1 MDITHKYPYTNFEQ
15 LNIDFLL
22 ESIAD
27 HTNKITQ
34 LRTDLT
40 AETAART
47 SADTALRTDL
57 TAETAART
65 AADAA
70 LRADLQTEINTR
82 IGDVEILTAEDAA
95 ITAFANQIQADLT
108 QEIADRAS
116 ADDAMADLFR
126 GEINDIIGDINT
138 INSTL
143 SAKEIQLFHL
153 SYGPSGLDCAEDEAP
168 YISRAF
174 DTARRCMVQFPSG
187 HWYERIN
194 IFTTTGAQFAYF
206 ALINKPT
213 SSTSLVGNIIELKH
227 LDHDDSHFFTSAS
240 FSINTDPIIIHAAT
254 TDAIPTASSTITTT
268 DDLWDVISYSKPL
281 YIELTTTGNKSPI
294 VFVRDGSYEVPEGVR
309 TSDYQAYFNF
319 AAWNDATKYMI
330 TVALEKVDE
339 TDESTWT
346 ASITSNRIVFTP

>member
-27 HTNKITQ
+27 HSNKITQ

-40 AETAART
+40 AETAAR
-47 SADTALRTDL
+47 
-57 TAETAART
+57 
-65 AADAA
+65 
-70 LRADLQTEINTR
+70 I
-82 IGDVEILTAEDAA
+82 AEDDAL
-95 ITAFANQIQADLT
+95 TAFANQIQADLN
-108 QEIADRAS
+108 QEISDRAS
-116 ADDAMADLFR
+116 AVAAEATARTAADDAMADLFR
-126 GEINDIIGDINT
+126 GEINDLIGDINT

-174 DTARRCMVQFPSG
+174 DTNRRAMVQFPSG

-194 IFTTTGAQFAYF
+194 IFNTTGAQFAYF

-213 SSTSLVGNIIELKH
+213 SMTSLVGNIIELKH
-227 LDHDDSHFFTSAS
+227 LDHDDSHYFTTAS

-254 TDAIPTASSTITTT
+254 ADAIPTASSTITTT

-281 YIELTTTGNKSPI
+281 YVELTTTGNKSPI

-319 AAWNDATKYMI
+319 AAWNDATKYII

-346 ASITSNRIVFTP
+346 ASITANRIVFTP